1 MENISVC
8 NLVQDFLNKNDLK
21 YRYDEEENKIFVG
34 FNISGKIRNVKILV
48 DFNYDDCYV
57 VICPL
62 SINAAEESYP
72 DLLRLLNYINF
83 TSRFGNF
90 EMDEYDGEV
99 RYRMSVDCEGQ
110 LPSSGMVKKSI
121 FIPLKM
127 IQDYGEKLIDIMMG
141 YKTFDTIKEELSKKN
156 N

>member
-1 MENISVC
+1 M
-8 NLVQDFLNKNDLK
+8 QLK
-21 YRYDEEENKIFVG
+21 
-34 FNISGKIRNVKILV
+34 S
-48 DFNYDDCYV
+48 
-57 VICPL
+57 P
-62 SINAAEESYP
+62 
-72 DLLRLLNYINF
+72 LLRLLNYINF
-83 TSRFGNF
+83 TSKFGNF

-110 LPSSGMVKKSI
+110 LPSSDMVKKSI